1 MSITSGDTQRE
12 ATALAESLTTQTA
25 QASSQTEQTV
35 PVHVIQAMR
44 EELRAEKEKNE
55 AFRNHIQMMQWNAPQ
70 QQAPQPVNPFAN
82 ADPEDSVKVKDAMRL
97 MSEFEQRTQAQL
109 AEIKLAAKTPDYRD
123 VIQKYLPKAAQ
134 EDPELIEE
142 IKRSSN
148 PYKTAY
154 MAAKASQAYQED
166 VLSSRTQNA
175 PKAVQRPDPEMEKVI
190 QNSKQ
195 SGNLA
200 SVGNQAAIRVNS
212 PAYSQ
217 MSDEEFRKIKAQN
230 MYGSKRK

>member
-12 ATALAESLTTQTA
+12 AAALADSLTTQA
-25 QASSQTEQTV
+25 APAHSQTEQTV

-44 EELRAEKEKNE
+44 EELKAEKEKNE
-55 AFRNHIQMMQWNAPQ
+55 AFRNHIQMIQWNSPQ

-97 MSEFEQRTQAQL
+97 MSEFEQRTNAQL
-109 AEIKLAAKTPDYRD
+109 AEIKLASKTPDYRD

-134 EDPELIEE
+134 EDPEILEE
-142 IKRSSN
+142 IKRSPN

-154 MAAKASQAYQED
+154 LAAKASQAYQED
-166 VLSSRTQNA
+166 IVATRTPKTTVQAQKPDPDMEKAIQNA
-175 PKAVQRPDPEMEKVI
+175 KA
-190 QNSKQ
+190 

-200 SVGNQAAIRVNS
+200 SVGNQASVRTSHQDYKN
-212 PAYSQ
+212 
-217 MSDEEFRKIKAQN
+217 MSDDEFRKIKAQN
-230 MYGSKRK
+230 LYGSKRK